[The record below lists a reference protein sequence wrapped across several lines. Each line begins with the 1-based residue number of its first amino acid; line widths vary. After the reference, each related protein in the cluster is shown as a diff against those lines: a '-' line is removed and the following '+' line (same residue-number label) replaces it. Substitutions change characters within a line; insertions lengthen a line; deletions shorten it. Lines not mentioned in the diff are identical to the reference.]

1 MKKFLSTILTCLLL
15 VSVVSTGVSAES
27 IEELEVS
34 SIVQGYL
41 QAQADAKY
49 LAKREL
55 SSSANSVSSTI
66 SVRVY

>member
-1 MKKFLSTILTCLLL
+1 MKKFLSTILACLLL

-49 LAKREL
+49 LAKDENL
-55 SSSANSVSSTI
+55 TQNTLAAFSEDKVQ
-66 SVRVY
+66 